1 MNFIII
7 LWLLYFLKVKLDY
20 LITIDYE
27 KKEWDVRSNLH
38 KPSVHSPEQLPKN
51 YQKIDL
57 SSQFK
62 LNGLV
67 YILVDSLVNNFTTKK
82 QLLNKY
88 NSTLTSNK
96 SIISTVMLSYHII

>member
-1 MNFIII
+1 MSTIIKTNSSNKI
-7 LWLLYFLKVKLDY
+7 
-20 LITIDYE
+20 ITINNNKYIPFQ
-27 KKEWDVRSNLH
+27 LH
-38 KPSVHSPEQLPKN
+38 QLPKY
-51 YQKIDL
+51 YQEIEL

-82 QLLNKY
+82 QVLNKY

-96 SIISTVMLSYHII
+96 NISYTKSR

>member
-1 MNFIII
+1 MSTIIKTNSSNKI
-7 LWLLYFLKVKLDY
+7 
-20 LITIDYE
+20 ITINNNKYIPFQ
-27 KKEWDVRSNLH
+27 LH
-38 KPSVHSPEQLPKN
+38 RLPKN

-82 QLLNKY
+82 QLLNKF

-96 SIISTVMLSYHII
+96 SINYTQSR